1 MRRKTTS
8 TAGSLLLALV
18 ILTALVPSAGRAAA
32 VPARDADSFVEAIG
46 VNVHFANGGT
56 PYRKRF
62 DEVEQRLQELGVNH
76 VRDDL
81 AADSPAQH
89 QELSDLAAAGIKST
103 VILGDPTAGAAVL
116 DELIE
121 IVKTDLAGAVEA
133 VEGPN
138 EFSTSGDS
146 EWKTHLIAYQQ
157 QLYDDVKGDPALSSL
172 PVIGPSIVHGDQKEL
187 GDISPM
193 LDYGN
198 IHSYPQGNPP
208 DKLGSFIANAKLNS
222 GSKPIFATETGYN
235 TALNWSGENKPVSEA
250 AMATYMPRLFFE
262 YFRWGIVRTYSYELV
277 DELPDPN
284 LENKEWNFGLLR
296 NDLSKK
302 PAFEAMR
309 NTIDILEDPGPA
321 FTPGSLSYRLSDRG
335 TELPGAEG
343 TELHKV
349 LLQKRDGSF
358 YLAIWR
364 LSSVWDPATRQPLLA
379 PSEPVTVNLEPGL
392 RIAAEYLPNLSSE
405 PVLAPSGPAES
416 LTVDVGPQ
424 VAILKIVP
432 QEDDSSSPPPPA
444 AASAQPDRGA
454 PAAIVPCV
462 VPELRGR
469 RLTADRRKLRRAA
482 CRLGKVAGARSRSSR
497 VIEQHPRP
505 GRVLA
510 PGSSVS
516 VKLGQRPV
524 FRAVARK

>member
-1 MRRKTTS
+1 MKRRNLR
-8 TAGSLLLALV
+8 AGGSLLVALAILASLALPARG
-18 ILTALVPSAGRAAA
+18 TAA
-32 VPARDADSFVEAIG
+32 VPAREADSFVESIG
-46 VNVHFANGGT
+46 VNVHTGNGGT
-56 PYRKRF
+56 PYRERF
-62 DEVEQRLQELGVNH
+62 GEVEQRLQELGVNH

-81 AADSPAQH
+81 EADSPAQY
-89 QELSDLAAAGIKST
+89 QELSDLAGVGIRST
-103 VILGDPTAGAAVL
+103 VILGDPTLGTAVL

-121 IVKTDLAGAVEA
+121 TVKTDLAGAVEA

-138 EFSTSGDS
+138 EFSTSGDL
-146 EWKTHLIAYQQ
+146 EWKSDLIAYQQ

-172 PVIGPSIVHGDQKEL
+172 PVIGPSIVHGDQNEL
-187 GDISPM
+187 GDISGM

-208 DKLGSFIANAKLNS
+208 DKLGSFITNAKLNS
-222 GSKPIFATETGYN
+222 GSKPIFATETGYH
-235 TALNWSGENKPVSEA
+235 TALNWTGENKPVSEA

-296 NDLSKK
+296 NDLSRK
-302 PAFEAMR
+302 PAFEALR
-309 NTIDILEDPGPA
+309 NTITILEDPGPA

-358 YLAIWR
+358 YLALWR
-364 LSSVWDPATRQPLLA
+364 LSSVWDPTAQQPLVA
-379 PSEPVTVNLEPGL
+379 PSEPVTVNVEPGL
-392 RIAAEYLPNLSSE
+392 GIAAEYLPNLSPE
-405 PVLAPSGPAES
+405 PVLAPSQPGES

-424 VAILKIVP
+424 VVILKIVP
-432 QEDDSSSPPPPA
+432 AEGDSSSPPLPLPPPA
-444 AASAQPDRGA
+444 Q
-454 PAAIVPCV
+454 PAATVPAQLDQDTPAAPTPCI
-462 VPELRGR
+462 VPELRGK
-469 RLTADRRKLRRAA
+469 RLTAGRVKLKRTA
-482 CRLGKVAGARSRSSR
+482 CRLGRIIGLRTRSGKV
-497 VIEQHPRP
+497 VKQHPPP

-510 PGSSVS
+510 PGSSVR
-516 VKLGQRPV
+516 VTLG
-524 FRAVARK
+524 